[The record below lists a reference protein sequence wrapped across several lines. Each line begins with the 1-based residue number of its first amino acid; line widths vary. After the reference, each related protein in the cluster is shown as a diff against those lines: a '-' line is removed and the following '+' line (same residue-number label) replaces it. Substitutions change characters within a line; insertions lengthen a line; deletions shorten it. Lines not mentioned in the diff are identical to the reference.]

1 MVENNNSERNNEGG
15 HVERKYLHININKD
29 DGLFDLYDGEFSNN
43 MRNGK
48 GKMEYANGYIY
59 EGEWKNNKREGKGTL
74 WFQTDDKVFVKGGK
88 EEGQYSSMK
97 RNRKGKYTLT
107 TVSYYEGDWKENV
120 FHGYGVREYP
130 NGDIFEGLFN
140 SGKMREGTFRFAS
153 GAVFKGSIGAEDGS
167 KKLIMKTGVLNFE
180 KTTKRPRLFATP
192 STKTVWYQNG
202 KKEAIYRQLNSNLI
216 QSKIPDDA
224 SSISENTADTSVTA
238 HSPVP
243 EPSPV
248 PDKLYV
254 TNSIFKGTYLTSCT
268 RVIASTP
275 NPLNRSNISTK
286 RSLLIDTPN
295 FPQVATKRNWLTIAY
310 LIYVIILFTKI
321 SCFPSIHVLEKGHD
335 LMRPWSCNLPFAYMM
350 SQKCW
355 DDATLNPIYDC
366 DGMRLPMME

>member
-15 HVERKYLHININKD
+15 HVERKGLHD
-29 DGLFDLYDGEFSNN
+29 DKSSDLYDGEFSNN

-74 WFQTDDKVFVKGGK
+74 WFYQTDDKVFVKGGK

-180 KTTKRPRLFATP
+180 KTTKRPRLFART
-192 STKTVWYQNG
+192 SSIKSVWYQNG
-202 KKEAIYRQLNSNLI
+202 KECATYRKLDSNLI
-216 QSKIPDDA
+216 QSKIPEKTGPDDDDTTT
-224 SSISENTADTSVTA
+224 SIAD
-238 HSPVP
+238 
-243 EPSPV
+243 
-248 PDKLYV
+248 
-254 TNSIFKGTYLTSCT
+254 C
-268 RVIASTP
+268 
-275 NPLNRSNISTK
+275 
-286 RSLLIDTPN
+286 
-295 FPQVATKRNWLTIAY
+295 TKRNIDFKRFRM
-310 LIYVIILFTKI
+310 IL
-321 SCFPSIHVLEKGHD
+321 L
-335 LMRPWSCNLPFAYMM
+335 L
-350 SQKCW
+350 
-355 DDATLNPIYDC
+355 
-366 DGMRLPMME
+366 